1 MIVEASYIG
10 ESVYSKEWNALT
22 LGDLWELEEE
32 AHGDFLYYSTA
43 VVDCGG
49 DQGNGLYEM
58 EREEGRYY
66 DIWMHARYLLEA
78 VSSLI
83 QGW

>member
-1 MIVEASYIG
+1 MIIEASYLG
-10 ESVYSKEWNALT
+10 QSVYSKEWNELT
-22 LGDLWELEEE
+22 IADLWELKEKAE
-32 AHGDFLYYSTA
+32 ADFLYYSGA
-43 VVDCGG
+43 VVDSRG

-58 EREEGRYY
+58 EDEADRYH
-66 DIWMHARYLLEA
+66 DIWMGAWYRLEA